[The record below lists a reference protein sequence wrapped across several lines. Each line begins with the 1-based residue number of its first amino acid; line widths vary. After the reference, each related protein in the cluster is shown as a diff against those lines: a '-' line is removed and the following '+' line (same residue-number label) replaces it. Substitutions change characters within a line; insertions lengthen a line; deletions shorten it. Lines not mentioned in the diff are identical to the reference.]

1 MVLSKSLHEA
11 LLDAC
16 GVLGARP
23 FDSAVASAR
32 TNAVLPATVEG
43 ERVLLRAELLMGM
56 ESTRERLR
64 AVEHLRRQG
73 VPWSR
78 PIDVLEV
85 PLFPGMLTVSVWE
98 WIEYVPGR
106 PLAHTVADALDTLH
120 RASAPEGLTPRFG
133 SVSETLARSEILAPW
148 IERFREVE
156 AYALRWP
163 QECVVHGDALSTNLL
178 HAADGVTFVDTDTL
192 ALGNPLTD
200 WQYLARD
207 ARADPRRTHVEWSL
221 TSTELE
227 NICGVAEPGWQLPKH
242 PLWNAQRL
250 IHLKRRVMLW
260 ERGGR
265 LSEDLGHLRAI
276 ADTITPVP

>member
-1 MVLSKSLHEA
+1 MSKSLHEA

-23 FDSAVASAR
+23 FDSAMSPAR
-32 TNAVLPATVEG
+32 TNAVLSATLDG
-43 ERVLLRAELLMGM
+43 ERVLLRAELLTGM
-56 ESTRERLR
+56 ESTRQRVR
-64 AVEHLRRQG
+64 AVEYLRRQG
-73 VPWSR
+73 VPWAR
-78 PIDVLEV
+78 PVDVLEV

-98 WIEYVPGR
+98 WIECVPGK
-106 PLAHTVADALDTLH
+106 PLAHSVAGALDTLH
-120 RASAPEGLTPRFG
+120 RALAPEGLAARFG
-133 SVSETLARSEILAPW
+133 SVSETLEQSEVLAPW

-163 QECVVHGDALSTNLL
+163 QKCVVHGDALSANLL
-178 HAADGVTFVDTDTL
+178 HTTDGVTFVDTDTL
-192 ALGNPLTD
+192 ALGNSLTD

-207 ARADPRRTHVEWSL
+207 ARADPRKTHVEWSL
-221 TSTELE
+221 TSSELE
-227 NICGVAEPGWQLPKH
+227 NICGVAEPGWQLPRH

-265 LSEDLGHLRAI
+265 ASADTAHLRAI
-276 ADTITPVP
+276 AETIAPVP